1 MLFGAAAPGG
11 TAVAQQLSI
20 GQAAMQRISAHK
32 IGGLHGGM
40 DVNASLFPENLPG
53 LIRIRGIR
61 GSACSRGTN
70 GHSQKEPQSTSL
82 SISLM
87 NVWLDPRM

>member
-32 IGGLHGGM
+32 IGGLRGGM
-40 DVNASLFPENLPG
+40 DITPSLFLEILPG
-53 LIRIRGIR
+53 LIRIR

-70 GHSQKEPQSTSL
+70 GHSQKAPQSANT
-82 SISLM
+82 
-87 NVWLDPRM
+87 